1 MSRSHPLL
9 ALRRGHPLELFP
21 LFRRWPRSTLRDL
34 LYTALWNTLVALVL
48 AALYSFGNGRAPF
61 HRVFEDTLL
70 ASQCVGFSIHGA
82 LHMLELV
89 LPPATGRLLARLL
102 ELLAI
107 VLCTVFGIAL
117 AALIQRGAA
126 SYFLRP
132 EALAG
137 LLLFGLVIGAA
148 MLAVLVAGER
158 RVQRQA
164 LDARKG
170 EQMATT
176 ARLLAETQLRAL
188 QAQIE
193 PHFLYNTLA
202 NVVSLIDSQPVQ
214 AKRILERFIDYLR
227 ASLAASRAGS
237 ATLGAELDL
246 AASYLDV
253 LGVRMGERLRWRI
266 EAIDACRALPIAP
279 MLIQPLVENAVMHG
293 LEPKVDGGEIVLRA
307 AVDDD
312 GVLRIEVRDSG
323 RGLVAAPPRPGGGVG
338 LSNLR
343 ERVRQLHG
351 PGARL
356 ELLDNPGGGVVARLM
371 LPLPPT
377 EVTPS
382 TAALP

>member
-1 MSRSHPLL
+1 MNTATPTL
-9 ALRRGHPLELFP
+9 ARRRGHPLELFP
-21 LFRRWPRSTLRDL
+21 VFRRWPRSTVRDL
-34 LYTALWNTLVALVL
+34 LYTALWNTLIAFAITVVL
-48 AALYSFGNGRAPF
+48 QVFGNWPSSFVTMFGYS
-61 HRVFEDTLL
+61 VL
-70 ASQCVGFSIHGA
+70 ASQCVGFPVHGA
-82 LHMLELV
+82 L
-89 LPPATGRLLARLL
+89 RLLETVVPPTASRLVARLL
-102 ELLAI
+102 ELAAI
-107 VLCTVFGIAL
+107 AVCGAFGILLSGAIL
-117 AALIQRGAA
+117 RGALPL
-126 SYFLRP
+126 LRLD
-132 EALAG
+132 ALTAV
-137 LLLFGLVIGAA
+137 LAFGLVIGVA

-158 RVQRQA
+158 RIERQT
-164 LDARKG
+164 LEARRQ
-170 EQMATT
+170 EQMATA
-176 ARLLAETQLRAL
+176 ARLLAEAQLRAL

-202 NVVSLIDSQPVQ
+202 NVVSLIDGQPLD
-214 AKRILERFIDYLR
+214 AKRMLERFIDYLR

-307 AVDDD
+307 AIDE
-312 GVLRIEVRDSG
+312 GVLRVEVRDSG

-356 ELLDNPGGGVVARLM
+356 ELLDNPGGGVVARLL
-371 LPLPPT
+371 LPLSQT
-377 EVTPS
+377 EVTSS

>member
-1 MSRSHPLL
+1 MNTATPTL
-9 ALRRGHPLELFP
+9 ARRRGHPLELFP
-21 LFRRWPRSTLRDL
+21 VFRRWPRSAMRDL
-34 LYTALWNTLVALVL
+34 LYTALWNTLIAFAITVVL
-48 AALYSFGNGRAPF
+48 QTFGNWPSSF
-61 HRVFEDTLL
+61 HTMFGYSLL
-70 ASQCVGFSIHGA
+70 ASQSIGFPIHGA
-82 LHMLELV
+82 L
-89 LPPATGRLLARLL
+89 RLLEIVVPPTASRLVARLL
-102 ELLAI
+102 ELAA
-107 VLCTVFGIAL
+107 IAL
-117 AALIQRGAA
+117 CAAFGLVLSGAILRGALPA
-126 SYFLRP
+126 MHSDAFT
-132 EALAG
+132 G
-137 LLLFGLVIGAA
+137 LLALGLVIGAA

-158 RVQRQA
+158 RIERQT
-164 LDARKG
+164 LEARRQ

-176 ARLLAETQLRAL
+176 ARLLAEAQLRAL

-202 NVVSLIDSQPVQ
+202 NVVSLIDSQPVD
-214 AKRILERFIDYLR
+214 AKRMLERFIDYLR

-253 LGVRMGERLRWRI
+253 LGVRMGARLRWRI
-266 EAIDACRALPIAP
+266 EADDACRALPIAP
-279 MLIQPLVENAVMHG
+279 MLVQPLVENAVMHG

-307 AVDDD
+307 AVDE
-312 GVLRIEVRDSG
+312 GVLRVEVRDSG

-356 ELLDNPGGGVVARLM
+356 ELLDNPGGGVVARLL
-371 LPLPPT
+371 LPLSQT
-377 EVTPS
+377 EVTSS

>member
-1 MSRSHPLL
+1 MNTANPTLARRRS
-9 ALRRGHPLELFP
+9 HPLELFP
-21 LFRRWPRSTLRDL
+21 VFRRWPRSTVRDL
-34 LYTALWNTLVALVL
+34 LYTALWNTLIAFAITVVL
-48 AALYSFGNGRAPF
+48 QAFGKWPSSFHTMFGYS
-61 HRVFEDTLL
+61 LL
-70 ASQCVGFSIHGA
+70 ASQCVGFPIHGA
-82 LHMLELV
+82 L
-89 LPPATGRLLARLL
+89 RLLETVVPPTTSRLVARLL
-102 ELLAI
+102 ELAAI
-107 VLCTVFGIAL
+107 VVCGAFGIVLSGAIL
-117 AALIQRGAA
+117 RGALPV
-126 SYFLRP
+126 LRSD
-132 EALAG
+132 ALNG
-137 LLLFGLVIGAA
+137 LLAFGLVIGVA

-158 RVQRQA
+158 RIERQTRE
-164 LDARKG
+164 ARQQ

-176 ARLLAETQLRAL
+176 ARLLAEAQLRAL

-202 NVVSLIDSQPVQ
+202 NVVSLIDNQPLD
-214 AKRILERFIDYLR
+214 AKRMLERFIDYLR

-253 LGVRMGERLRWRI
+253 LGVRMGGRLRWRI
-266 EAIDACRALPIAP
+266 EALDACRALPITP

-307 AVDDD
+307 AVDE
-312 GVLRIEVRDSG
+312 GVLRVEVRDSG

-356 ELLDNPGGGVVARLM
+356 ELLDNPGGGVIARLL
-371 LPLPPT
+371 LPLSQT
-377 EVTPS
+377 EVTSS

>member
-1 MSRSHPLL
+1 MNTAPPTL
-9 ALRRGHPLELFP
+9 ARRRGHPLELFP
-21 LFRRWPRSTLRDL
+21 VFRRWPRSTVRDL
-34 LYTALWNTLVALVL
+34 LYTALWNSLIALGIAVGL
-48 AALYSFGNGRAPF
+48 TTFGNWRAPF
-61 HRVFEDTLL
+61 LTLFSYSLL
-70 ASQCVGFSIHGA
+70 ASQCVGFPIHGA
-82 LHMLELV
+82 LRVLEKMV
-89 LPPATGRLLARLL
+89 PPTTGRLNARLL
-102 ELLAI
+102 DLAA
-107 VLCTVFGIAL
+107 IAL
-117 AALIQRGAA
+117 CAALGLAVSGAILRGTLP
-126 SYFLRP
+126 SLTTS
-132 EALAG
+132 ALG
-137 LLLFGLVIGAA
+137 EQLTFGLVIGAGI
-148 MLAVLVAGER
+148 LAVLVAGER
-158 RVQRQA
+158 RIERQTLA
-164 LDARKG
+164 ARQH

-176 ARLLAETQLRAL
+176 ARLLAEAQLRAL

-202 NVVSLIDSQPVQ
+202 NVVSLIDNQPLD
-214 AKRILERFIDYLR
+214 AKRMLERFIDYLR

-253 LGVRMGERLRWRI
+253 LGVRMGGRLRWRI

-307 AVDDD
+307 AVDE
-312 GVLRIEVRDSG
+312 GVLRVEVRDSG

-343 ERVRQLHG
+343 ERVRRLHG

-356 ELLDNPGGGVVARLM
+356 ELLDNPGGGVIARLL
-371 LPLPPT
+371 LPLSRT
-377 EVTPS
+377 EVTSS

>member
-1 MSRSHPLL
+1 MARRRS
-9 ALRRGHPLELFP
+9 HPLELFP
-21 LFRRWPRSTLRDL
+21 VFRRWPRSTGRDL
-34 LYTALWNTLVALVL
+34 LYTALWNTLIALAITMVL
-48 AALYSFGNGRAPF
+48 QTFGNWPSSFATMFGYSM
-61 HRVFEDTLL
+61 L
-70 ASQCVGFSIHGA
+70 ASQCVGFPVHGA
-82 LHMLELV
+82 L
-89 LPPATGRLLARLL
+89 RLLETVVPPTTSRINARLL
-102 ELLAI
+102 ELAA
-107 VLCTVFGIAL
+107 IAL
-117 AALIQRGAA
+117 CAAFGLVLSGAILRGAPPVL
-126 SYFLRP
+126 SSG
-132 EALAG
+132 ALTG
-137 LLLFGLVIGAA
+137 LLPLGLVIGAA

-158 RVQRQA
+158 RIERQTGE
-164 LDARKG
+164 ARQQ

-176 ARLLAETQLRAL
+176 ARLLAEAQLRAL

-202 NVVSLIDSQPVQ
+202 NVVSLIDTQPLH
-214 AKRILERFIDYLR
+214 AKRMLERFIDYLR

-246 AASYLDV
+246 ASSYLDV

-266 EAIDACRALPIAP
+266 EADDACRALPIAP

-307 AVDDD
+307 TVDD

-343 ERVRQLHG
+343 DRVRQMHG

-356 ELLDNPGGGVVARLM
+356 ELLDNPGGGVIARLL
-371 LPLPPT
+371 LPLH
-377 EVTPS
+377 EVMPS
-382 TAALP
+382 TAAAP

>member
-1 MSRSHPLL
+1 MNTASSTL
-9 ALRRGHPLELFP
+9 ARRRGHPLELFP
-21 LFRRWPRSTLRDL
+21 LFRLWPRSVVRDL
-34 LYTALWNTLVALVL
+34 LYTALWNTLVALAITVL
-48 AALYSFGNGRAPF
+48 LQTFGNWPAPF
-61 HRVFEDTLL
+61 FTMFGYSLL
-70 ASQCVGFSIHGA
+70 ASQCVGFPVHGA
-82 LHMLELV
+82 LLLLQEV
-89 LPPATGRLLARLL
+89 LPPTTSRPLARLL
-102 ELLAI
+102 DLAAI
-107 VLCTVFGIAL
+107 VLCGAFGIAL
-117 AALIQRGAA
+117 SGAILRGSLPALHSGKIAAL
-126 SYFLRP
+126 
-132 EALAG
+132 LA
-137 LLLFGLVIGAA
+137 FGLVIGIA

-158 RVQRQA
+158 RIERQTVA
-164 LDARKG
+164 ARQQ

-176 ARLLAETQLRAL
+176 ARLLAEAQLSAL

-202 NVVSLIDSQPVQ
+202 NVVSLIDTQPND
-214 AKRILERFIDYLR
+214 ARRMLERFIDYLR

-246 AASYLDV
+246 AASYLEV
-253 LGVRMGERLRWRI
+253 LGVRMGQRLRWRI
-266 EAIDACRALPIAP
+266 DADDATRALPIAP

-293 LEPKVDGGEIVLRA
+293 LEPKVDGGAIVLHA
-307 AVDDD
+307 ACID

-343 ERVRQLHG
+343 ARVRQLHG

-356 ELLDNPGGGVVARLM
+356 ELLDNPGGGVVARLI
-371 LPLPPT
+371 LPFSQP

>member
-1 MSRSHPLL
+1 MNTPTPTL
-9 ALRRGHPLELFP
+9 AHRRGHPLELFP
-21 LFRRWPRSTLRDL
+21 VFRRWPRSTGRDL
-34 LYTALWNTLVALVL
+34 LYTALWNTLIALAITVVL
-48 AALYSFGNGRAPF
+48 QTFGNWPSSF
-61 HRVFEDTLL
+61 HTMFGYSLL
-70 ASQCVGFSIHGA
+70 ASHCIGFPVHGA
-82 LHMLELV
+82 L
-89 LPPATGRLLARLL
+89 RLLETVVPPTTSRLVARLL
-102 ELLAI
+102 ELAA
-107 VLCTVFGIAL
+107 IAL
-117 AALIQRGAA
+117 CAAFGLVLSGAILRGALPVMHSDA
-126 SYFLRP
+126 FT
-132 EALAG
+132 G
-137 LLLFGLVIGAA
+137 LLTLGLVIGAA

-158 RVQRQA
+158 RIERQT
-164 LDARKG
+164 LTARQQ

-176 ARLLAETQLRAL
+176 ARLLAEAQLRAL

-202 NVVSLIDSQPVQ
+202 NVVSLIDAQPAQ
-214 AKRILERFIDYLR
+214 ARRMLERFIDYLR

-266 EAIDACRALPIAP
+266 EADESCRVLPIAP

-307 AVDDD
+307 DCID
-312 GVLRIEVRDSG
+312 GVLQIEVRDSG

-356 ELLDNPGGGVVARLM
+356 ELLDNPGGGVVARLL
-371 LPLPPT
+371 LPLSQN
-377 EVTPS
+377 EVSPS